1 VRVHLE
7 LFARRRVVI
16 VPARI
21 GVRRGCRY
29 PLRTTMPTGVVELDR
44 PGLTVGDFFAVWRMP
59 LSTRRLLTFRGPVA
73 AYVDGDRWDGDVRAI
88 PLYDG
93 AEIVLESGGFI
104 PPHRTFLFPP
114 R

>member
-21 GVRRGCRY
+21 GVRRDCRY
-29 PLRTTMPTGVVELDR
+29 PLRTTMPTGVIELDR
-44 PGLTVGDFFAVWRMP
+44 PGLTVADFFAVWRMP
-59 LSTRRLLTFRGPVA
+59 LSARRLLSFRGPVA
-73 AYVDGDRWDGDVRAI
+73 AYVDGERWEGGVRAI

-93 AEIVLESGGFI
+93 AEIVLETGGFI